1 MFDNENYPNSD
12 MEVPEKSARK
22 SRITGAILLIVIL
35 SWIILHIRTN
45 ERGDGK
51 VESSE
56 TQSVPKYF
64 LLYFNPHNTTKILT
78 DPDYC
83 DKMRSTPDTVKE
95 EKEIYF
101 MLNSKVI
108 PFYFDTVFGFNPVCG
123 DYKDLKYVEGVKEGD
138 IVRFYD
144 KEIGPACYFYSELTQ
159 DPAKTSRW
167 YYNSFGTY
175 KTLSE
180 GIISCAGTS
189 RIWNKKFDDMIAH
202 GIVVK
207 KNVKLMSSQEISVAL
222 YREYEY
228 ANSGQ
233 VISCE
238 EAYEE
243 MNNIGY

>member
-22 SRITGAILLIVIL
+22 SRILAIILLVVIL
-35 SWIILHIRTN
+35 VWIFLEIRTN
-45 ERGDGK
+45 EIQSSR

-64 LLYFNPHNTTKILT
+64 LHYFNPGSTTKVLT

-83 DKMRSTPDTVKE
+83 EKMRSTSDTVKA

-101 MLNSKVI
+101 ILNSKVA

-123 DYKDLKYVEGVKEGD
+123 DYKNPKYIEGVRDGNV
-138 IVRFYD
+138 VRFYD
-144 KEIGPACYFYSELTQ
+144 REVGPACYFYSDLTHN
-159 DPAKTSRW
+159 PAKTSRW

-180 GIISCAGTS
+180 GIISCTGTS
-189 RIWNKKFDDMIAH
+189 RVWKKKFDDMIAH
-202 GIVVK
+202 DVVDVSRMK
-207 KNVKLMSSQEISVAL
+207 QMSSQEISVAL

-228 ANSGQ
+228 ANSGK
-233 VISCE
+233 VISE
-238 EAYEE
+238 DEASEE

>member
-1 MFDNENYPNSD
+1 MFENDNYPNSD

-22 SRITGAILLIVIL
+22 SRILAIILLGAILV
-35 SWIILHIRTN
+35 WIFFGIRTDEIKN
-45 ERGDGK
+45 SK

-83 DKMRSTPDTVKE
+83 DKMRSTPDTVKA

-123 DYKDLKYVEGVKEGD
+123 EFKNPKYIEGVRDGNV
-138 IVRFYD
+138 VRFYD
-144 KEIGPACYFYSELTQ
+144 REIGLACYFYADLTQ
-159 DPAKTSRW
+159 NPAKTNRW

-189 RIWNKKFDDMIAH
+189 RVWKNKFDEMIEH
-202 GIVVK
+202 GIVDVRRVK
-207 KNVKLMSSQEISVAL
+207 QMSAQEISVAL

-228 ANSGQ
+228 SSSGQ
-233 VISCE
+233 IISRE
-238 EAYEE
+238 EASDE
-243 MNNIGY
+243 MNNMGY

>member
-1 MFDNENYPNSD
+1 MFENENYPNSD
-12 MEVPEKSARK
+12 MEVPEKSACK
-22 SRITGAILLIVIL
+22 SRILAVILLVVIL
-35 SWIILHIRTN
+35 VWIFLEIRTSETQN
-45 ERGDGK
+45 SK

-64 LLYFNPHNTTKILT
+64 LLYFNLGSTTKILT

-83 DKMRSTPDTVKE
+83 EQMKSIPDTVKA

-101 MLNSKVI
+101 TLNSKALA
-108 PFYFDTVFGFNPVCG
+108 FYFDTVFGFNPVCG
-123 DYKDLKYVEGVKEGD
+123 DFKNPKYIEGVRDGNV
-138 IVRFYD
+138 VRFYD
-144 KEIGPACYFYSELTQ
+144 REVGPACYFYSELTQ

-189 RIWNKKFDDMIAH
+189 RVWKNKFDEMIEH
-202 GIVVK
+202 GIVDVRRVK
-207 KNVKLMSSQEISVAL
+207 QMSAQEISVAL

-228 ANSGQ
+228 SSSGQ
-233 VISCE
+233 IISRE
-238 EAYEE
+238 EASDE
-243 MNNIGY
+243 MNNMGY

>member
-1 MFDNENYPNSD
+1 MLENDNYPNSD
-12 MEVPEKSARK
+12 MEVPERSARK
-22 SRITGAILLIVIL
+22 SRILAIILLGAILV
-35 SWIILHIRTN
+35 WIFFGIRTDEIKN
-45 ERGDGK
+45 SK

-83 DKMRSTPDTVKE
+83 DKMRSTPDTVKA

-101 MLNSKVI
+101 MLNSKVV

-123 DYKDLKYVEGVKEGD
+123 EFKNPKYIEGVRDGNV
-138 IVRFYD
+138 VRFYD
-144 KEIGPACYFYSELTQ
+144 REIGPACYFYSELTQ

-189 RIWNKKFDDMIAH
+189 RVWKNKFDEMIAH
-202 GIVVK
+202 GIVDVRRVK
-207 KNVKLMSSQEISVAL
+207 QMSAQEISVAL

-228 ANSGQ
+228 TSSGQ
-233 VISCE
+233 IISRE
-238 EAYEE
+238 EASDE
-243 MNNIGY
+243 MNNMGY